1 MTRQWTPIKEYSDIL
16 FDYYN
21 GIARITINR
30 PEVYN
35 AFRPQ
40 TNHQILEA
48 LGICRDRSDIRVVVL
63 TAPETRLFAAA
74 ATSITKAV
82 VATAMPTTL
91 RVLTF
96 WMYTRLY
103 ARSPSPSL
111 LWSTDM
117 P

>member
-1 MTRQWTPIKEYSDIL
+1 MTRQWTPVKEYSDIL
-16 FDYYN
+16 FDTYN

-63 TAPETRLFAAA
+63 TGAGDKAFAAA
-74 ATSITKAV
+74 ATSTTRAEADI
-82 VATAMPTTL
+82 AMPTAPRASTS
-91 RVLTF
+91 LT
-96 WMYTRLY
+96 YTRPY
-103 ARSPSPSL
+103 VRSPNPSSP
-111 LWSTDM
+111 WSTDT